1 MNSQTKY
8 KLKLEAQLSSN
19 IVSYVMSSAKRMA
32 NYAWRPLITSSEW
45 LQMSEITVHLPL
57 EKVDRSE
64 TYNSELFGADG
75 FQ

>member
-1 MNSQTKY
+1 
-8 KLKLEAQLSSN
+8 
-19 IVSYVMSSAKRMA
+19 
-32 NYAWRPLITSSEW
+32 
-45 LQMSEITVHLPL
+45 MSEITVHLPL